1 MRGENGWGSSKVSRR
16 ALVAKDYRVILLVG
30 DQLGDFISLEE
41 STLDSQSRRKLAEKY
56 SDMWGTK
63 WFMLTNPMYGRW
75 ESSIYG
81 NKYPDTKEEQM
92 QMRIK
97 ALKP

>member
-1 MRGENGWGSSKVSRR
+1 
-16 ALVAKDYRVILLVG
+16 
-30 DQLGDFISLEE
+30 
-41 STLDSQSRRKLAEKY
+41 
-56 SDMWGTK
+56 MWGTK

-81 NKYPDTKEEQM
+81 NKYPDTKEEQI

-97 ALKP
+97 ALRP